1 MREVPSSIVN
11 PNLELLLS
19 VLYANKDVSGCRSSQ
34 FYLVLDIANLTNQEM
49 ELQYTSTKTMLI
61 EGQESC
67 RVPIP
72 VDRCPLSKLSGL
84 LEESKEID
92 GGRHITDVN
101 TICSE
106 HITDLVDLRWSL
118 LATDSKGVASLKGIN
133 LTASMLDVV
142 RMSPLNWGTFTQKEW
157 YKWN

>member
-1 MREVPSSIVN
+1 M
-11 PNLELLLS
+11 
-19 VLYANKDVSGCRSSQ
+19 
-34 FYLVLDIANLTNQEM
+34 DIANLTTQEM

-84 LEESKEID
+84 LEKAKEID
-92 GGRHITDVN
+92 NGRNNVDVN
-101 TICSE
+101 MICSE

-118 LATDSKGVASLKGIN
+118 LTSDSKGVASLKGIN
-133 LTASMLDVV
+133 LTASMLDIV
-142 RMSPLNWGTFTQKEW
+142 RMSPLDWGIHFFFIFCSLLFLI
-157 YKWN
+157 

>member
-1 MREVPSSIVN
+1 
-11 PNLELLLS
+11 
-19 VLYANKDVSGCRSSQ
+19 
-34 FYLVLDIANLTNQEM
+34 M

-92 GGRHITDVN
+92 GLRNITDVN

-133 LTASMLDVV
+133 LTASMLDIV
-142 RMSPLNWGTFTQKEW
+142 RMSPLDWGTIFS
-157 YKWN
+157 